1 MTDEELKNIEQTT
14 SLLVEN
20 GFVIKNTDSFIR
32 AIDNTNLEDIINK
45 LNVLSASA
53 SEGINIGDFVNKI
66 TERLNSIEGLT
77 NSDPYFKSSMGANDF
92 QTLVAS
98 MKDNFIKKLY

>member
-45 LNVLSASA
+45 LNVLK
-53 SEGINIGDFVNKI
+53 GGVNK
-66 TERLNSIEGLT
+66 
-77 NSDPYFKSSMGANDF
+77 
-92 QTLVAS
+92 
-98 MKDNFIKKLY
+98 

>member
-53 SEGINIGDFVNKI
+53 SEGINIGDFVKQ
-66 TERLNSIEGLT
+66 LL
-77 NSDPYFKSSMGANDF
+77 
-92 QTLVAS
+92 
-98 MKDNFIKKLY
+98 KD